1 MGRPASKTQNKYNI
15 KQIWSIH
22 REILRRHSVGQKPKQ
37 IAKDLGVTIQ
47 TISNLVNSDLGS
59 AALEALNN
67 RSDDEARDVTK
78 RIKELAPEALDV
90 VEEILTDDES
100 EPKLRSG
107 LAIKVLG
114 LAGYVEPQKTQIAVG
129 VGLLSQDD
137 ISNMRD
143 SIHNS
148 RSKMIETTAEVISQE
163 A

>member
-1 MGRPASKTQNKYNI
+1 MGRPASKTKNKYNI

-37 IAKDLGVTIQ
+37 IAQDLGVSTQ

-59 AALEALNN
+59 AALEALNG
-67 RSDDEARDVTK
+67 RSVDDARDVTK

-90 VEEILTDDES
+90 VEEILTDNAS

-114 LAGYVEPQKTQIAVG
+114 LAGYVEPQKTQISVG

-137 ISNMRD
+137 ISSMRD

-148 RSKMIETTAEVISQE
+148 RSKMIETTAEVINQE